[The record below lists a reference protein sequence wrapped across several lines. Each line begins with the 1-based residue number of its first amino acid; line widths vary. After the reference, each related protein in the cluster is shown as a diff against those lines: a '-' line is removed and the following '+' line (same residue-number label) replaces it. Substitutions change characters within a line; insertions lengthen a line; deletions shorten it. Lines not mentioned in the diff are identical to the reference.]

1 MSAAAANDIEIEIL
15 YEDGF
20 NLVIDHLLWI
30 LVTLSCL
37 ALTINWSQLAY
48 TGKIILIIN
57 DTPIKAPAIPSTI
70 SGLTLNPLVSSSK
83 NLSRPALDAGRGA
96 FFFLLIIESVKM

>member
-1 MSAAAANDIEIEIL
+1 MSAAAAKDIEIEIL

-37 ALTINWSQLAY
+37 ALTINRSQLA
-48 TGKIILIIN
+48 IQ
-57 DTPIKAPAIPSTI
+57 
-70 SGLTLNPLVSSSK
+70 
-83 NLSRPALDAGRGA
+83 GRL
-96 FFFLLIIESVKM
+96 F

>member
-1 MSAAAANDIEIEIL
+1 MHSTNDIEIDIL

-37 ALTINWSQLAY
+37 ALTINRSQLAY

-57 DTPIKAPAIPSTI
+57 DTPIKAPAIPMYNFWSDFE
-70 SGLTLNPLVSSSK
+70 SSCFILK
-83 NLSRPALDAGRGA
+83 
-96 FFFLLIIESVKM
+96 ESQ